1 MALEFPKNPNALDN
15 NMQVDGIEIA
25 RVWDYNRLK
34 NRWELTSDTSLTF
47 AAELPVLVTNDK
59 GKVTHDFDVQDLPN
73 ANILP

>member
-1 MALEFPKNPNALDN
+1 MALEFPKNPNVLDN

-59 GKVTHDFDVQDLPN
+59 GKVTHNFDIQDLPN
-73 ANILP
+73 AV